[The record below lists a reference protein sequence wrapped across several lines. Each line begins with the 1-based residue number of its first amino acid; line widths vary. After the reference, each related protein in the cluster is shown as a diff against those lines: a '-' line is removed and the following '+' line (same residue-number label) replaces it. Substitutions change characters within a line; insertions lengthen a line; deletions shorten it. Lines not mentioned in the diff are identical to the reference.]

1 MKRSIISF
9 LSVCM
14 LGMATPL
21 GGGVLVACD
30 GGDGDGDGDGVGP
43 HDCLTYSTRGLLYEK
58 SDNTNVVPIMETDKN
73 NSPTNIMFG
82 MLGKNLFR
90 RPNIK
95 IGTKII
101 RALDNMTIGRL
112 IILTGF
118 S

>member
-1 MKRSIISF
+1 MVINLYYCGHSST
-9 LSVCM
+9 LS
-14 LGMATPL
+14 TDPS
-21 GGGVLVACD
+21 D
-30 GGDGDGDGDGVGP
+30 GPDDGSGAGP

-58 SDNTNVVPIMETDKN
+58 SDNTNIVPNMETDKN
-73 NSPTNIMFG
+73 IIDMNIMFG
-82 MLGKNLFR
+82 ILGNNLFR

-112 IILTGF
+112 IILIGF

>member
-1 MKRSIISF
+1 
-9 LSVCM
+9 
-14 LGMATPL
+14 
-21 GGGVLVACD
+21 
-30 GGDGDGDGDGVGP
+30 
-43 HDCLTYSTRGLLYEK
+43 
-58 SDNTNVVPIMETDKN
+58 METDKN
-73 NSPTNIMFG
+73 IIDMNIMFG
-82 MLGKNLFR
+82 ILGNNLFR